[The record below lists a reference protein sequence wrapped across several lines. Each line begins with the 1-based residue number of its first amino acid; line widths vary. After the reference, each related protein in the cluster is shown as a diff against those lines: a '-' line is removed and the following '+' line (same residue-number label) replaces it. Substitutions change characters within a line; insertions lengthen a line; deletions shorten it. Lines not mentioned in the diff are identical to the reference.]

1 MRTMRGCRAYLS
13 AGVVDGISHASTVS
27 CSFAQRRGLHASA
40 SKSERH
46 LAESLYMYTHR
57 VAGPGRKYFVPRFPL
72 AHPFSKRFSSG
83 PSEPVE
89 ISSEL
94 VPQFRTALKGSNN
107 MEVCWKLFLTITTA
121 ASTLSELTH
130 ADYRHLLVRLRTYAH
145 RSRLERLRRVLDQIQ
160 LAGLHRSAFEWN
172 SELDVLVHHGQYEEA
187 RATYDKMIE
196 ANIEPDVDTYNIM
209 TRCEATAANPDAAK
223 HWIKEMRANGHSP
236 HIIAYSNLAKA
247 YIAAGDIH
255 GMMQVLDLMKENG
268 LTPGPDTYHILV
280 RYCITKGNAEGAM
293 MLLGMLVAEG
303 HVPSVELYSSLLSVY
318 VDNADI
324 ESTER
329 IWRGM
334 ADVGVKPDT
343 EAYEALLRGYVGR
356 EDEMKVREI
365 LSHMSSHGMVL
376 SLQAYI
382 SLMEMYGKLQNNG
395 EMRKWYKKMRAA
407 GIAPNIKVLQVL
419 DRYHYERNESKAFV
433 RLLKDIGDSH
443 IAGTETSVRQFILM
457 RLDRASGRKDIRYAK
472 WLYDIG
478 KRLGSMPPDH
488 IHLKVAE
495 KAAADGQYD
504 FGLRCLSDIQF
515 RKRRNQMCE
524 GYDRVMRLLLPG
536 LELEDRIRLF
546 EIGISVGTTL
556 SMKSEEHIRQVL
568 HSAARYRQL
577 LPAIRRYVQSSGGL
591 RLSRNMRTMVAEA
604 LQEHD
609 IDGAADLLGEM
620 GPRFFQS
627 EGVPLLNGKQIL
639 QKLLESGDMQKTF
652 DWSQRLAPFGIYL
665 TTWQANRLLEYLL
678 AHGRID
684 DVKRLMFRMDEA
696 RKSHQIDA
704 SPNQITY
711 NIILNGLAS
720 QHDHKLFNKY
730 WAQLQHATRSSPDQ
744 FSYAARIKFNLNND
758 DMQAAEKDLKR
769 LETKFGTV
777 DMRIWTLF
785 ISYYL
790 KRGDIAG
797 ARAIFSRIERRGQAP
812 NTVMFTM
819 LLNFHLKRAEFEQLN
834 AIAVEMNEK
843 NVKLNQVSYTALIS
857 AAAKQGDPAQAQR
870 LLLKMKAEGLKPD
883 VINYTAMI
891 AAYAADRD
899 AEGARTAYQQLL
911 DAGLTPTMMTMNT
924 VLSAS
929 ARTGDAALVHSF
941 LVQMEQHGVTP
952 DSSTYETL
960 WQGYAVA
967 GNVPEMEK
975 ALNSY
980 LRMAGHAKVDLGV
993 FNKLLRGHARAGNI
1007 PGALECLKGLYAA
1020 GCTPDAR
1027 TFTAMMEVCARG
1039 GDVLGVGEWIGKAE
1053 MAGIKLDAK
1062 AIAIV
1067 VDGFIKSGNVDAA
1080 WSVVRRVT
1088 TVNLDAAVFH
1098 PFVDLY
1104 AGLQDVAKMHEVL
1117 QEMYEHGVK
1126 PNVVTWTCVIN
1137 GLSKAGLANQGV
1149 KIWSAMRTGGVVT
1162 HDTLQWKVD
1171 PLADEELQAG
1181 CGPLIAVVFD
1191 AFGFGDMVKEA
1202 KRYWA
1207 QLKSEGKA
1215 LNENHLAS
1223 YVECLSRCG
1232 LVDEAYDIVVKGD
1245 GPQAGTKTFG
1255 TLLSMLMR
1263 EQRLDWARDVLNLI
1277 EHQGVWV
1284 MDAVKR
1290 KYPGLVEDIL
1300 SVEVIE
1306 NGTRTHYYPD

>member
-1 MRTMRGCRAYLS
+1 
-13 AGVVDGISHASTVS
+13 
-27 CSFAQRRGLHASA
+27 
-40 SKSERH
+40 
-46 LAESLYMYTHR
+46 MYTHR
-57 VAGPGRKYFVPRFPL
+57 VAGPGRKYFAPLFPL
-72 AHPFSKRFSSG
+72 AHPFSKRFTSG
-83 PSEPVE
+83 PSEAVQIPSAL
-89 ISSEL
+89 I
-94 VPQFRTALKGSNN
+94 PQFRIALKGSNN
-107 MEVCWKLFLTITTA
+107 MEVCWKLFLTITSA
-121 ASTLSELTH
+121 ASTLAELTH

-172 SELDVLVHHGQYEEA
+172 SELDVLVHHGHYEEA

-209 TRCEATAANPDAAK
+209 TRCEATAANPNAAK
-223 HWIKEMRANGHSP
+223 HWIKEMKANGHSP

-255 GMMQVLDLMKENG
+255 GMMQVIDLMKANG

-280 RYCITKGNAEGAM
+280 RYCTTKGNADGAM
-293 MLLGMLVAEG
+293 VLLGILVTEG

-318 VDNADI
+318 VDKADM
-324 ESTER
+324 ESAER
-329 IWRGM
+329 IWKGM
-334 ADVGVKPDT
+334 ADVGVKPNT
-343 EAYEALLRGYVGR
+343 EAYEALLRGYVTR

-365 LSHMSSHGMVL
+365 LSHMSSQGMGP

-382 SLMEMYGKLQNNG
+382 SLMEMYGKLQNTG

-407 GIAPNIKVLQVL
+407 GIAPNVKVLRVL
-419 DRYHYERNESKAFV
+419 DCYHYERNELKAFV
-433 RLLKDIGDSH
+433 RVLKDMGDSH
-443 IAGTETSVRQFILM
+443 IAGTQTGVRQFILM
-457 RLDRASGRKDIRYAK
+457 RLDRASGREDVRYTE

-478 KRLGSMPPDH
+478 KRLGTVPPDPT
-488 IHLKVAE
+488 HLRVAE
-495 KAAADGQYD
+495 KAAVNGQYD

-515 RKRRNQMCE
+515 RTRRHQMCG

-556 SMKSEEHIRQVL
+556 SIKSEEHIRQVL
-568 HSAARYRQL
+568 RSAARYRQL

-591 RLSRNMRTMVAEA
+591 RMSRNLRTMVAEV
-604 LQEHD
+604 LQEND
-609 IDGAADLLGEM
+609 IEGAADLMREM

-627 EGVPLLNGKQIL
+627 EGLPLLNGRQIL
-639 QKLLESGDMQKTF
+639 QKLLESGDTQRTF
-652 DWSQRLAPFGIYL
+652 EWSQRLAPLGIYP
-665 TTWQANRLLEYLL
+665 TTWQANRLLEDLL
-678 AHGRID
+678 AHGRLD
-684 DVKRLMFRMDEA
+684 DVKKLMFRMDEA
-696 RKSHQIDA
+696 RKSHQTDA
-704 SPNQITY
+704 APNQITY
-711 NIILNGLAS
+711 NIILNGLAN
-720 QHDHKLFNKY
+720 QHDHNLFKKY
-730 WAQLQHATRSSPDQ
+730 WAQLQHATRSTPDQ
-744 FSYAARIKFNLNND
+744 YSYAARIKFNLNND
-758 DMQAAEKDLKR
+758 DIQAAEKDLKR
-769 LETKFGTV
+769 LEAKFGTV

-785 ISYYL
+785 TSYYL

-797 ARAIFSRIERRGQAP
+797 ARAMFKRIERRGQPP

-819 LLNFHLKRAEFEQLN
+819 LLNFHLKRAEFEQLK
-834 AIAVEMNEK
+834 AIEVEMNEK

-870 LLLKMKAEGLKPD
+870 LLVKMSAEGLEPD

-899 AEGARTAYQQLL
+899 AEGALAAYQQLL

-924 VLSAS
+924 VLSTS
-929 ARTGDAALVHSF
+929 ARAGDAALVHSF
-941 LVQMEQHGVTP
+941 LVQMEQQGFTP

-975 ALNSY
+975 ELHSY
-980 LRMAGHAKVDLGV
+980 LRTAGHAKVDLGV

-1007 PGALECLKGLYAA
+1007 PGAFECLKGLYEA

-1053 MAGIKLDAK
+1053 MSGITLDAVV
-1062 AIAIV
+1062 IAVV
-1067 VDGFIKSGNVDAA
+1067 VDGFIKNGNVDAA

-1088 TVNLDAAVFH
+1088 TVNLDAAVFN
-1098 PFVDLY
+1098 PFVDYY
-1104 AGLQDVAKMHEVL
+1104 AGLQDVVKMHQVL
-1117 QEMYEHGVK
+1117 REMYAHGVK
-1126 PNVVTWTCVIN
+1126 PNIVTWTCVIG
-1137 GLSKAGLANQGV
+1137 GLSKAGLANQGL
-1149 KIWSAMRTGGVVT
+1149 KIWSAMRNGGVVV
-1162 HDTLQWKVD
+1162 HDTFQWEVES
-1171 PLADEELQAG
+1171 LADEQMQAG
-1181 CGPLIAVVFD
+1181 RGPLIAVVFD
-1191 AFGFGDMVKEA
+1191 AFGFGDMVEEA

-1207 QLKSEGKA
+1207 QLKSDGNT

-1232 LVDEAYDIVVKGD
+1232 LVDEAYDIVMKGD
-1245 GPQAGTKTFG
+1245 SPKAGTKTFG
-1255 TLLSMLMR
+1255 TLLSMLMK
-1263 EQRLDWARDVLNLI
+1263 EQKLNWARDILNLV

-1300 SVEVIE
+1300 RR
-1306 NGTRTHYYPD
+1306 NT